1 MHAKLTLATLLLTS
15 FVAAALS
22 ACDKGAQ
29 PAAPTDAAAATPET
43 PDAAPA
49 AEASAPEAGAQST
62 EPGAPGVKW
71 ADKTFKQRQEYM
83 GITFLKAM
91 KKSFKAHDEAAFSG
105 FKCQTCHGDDM
116 KETNFAMPT
125 DSLLPLDAE
134 KPVEMAMEF
143 DEEITKFMV
152 EQVVPESAKLL
163 DMEPYNPA
171 TGQGFGCFGCHP
183 KE

>member
-1 MHAKLTLATLLLTS
+1 MYAKLSLATFLFSS
-15 FVAAALS
+15 FVAVGLS

-29 PAAPTDAAAATPET
+29 PAAPTDAAAPASA
-43 PDAAPA
+43 DAPA
-49 AEASAPEAGAQST
+49 ADAATSDAEDT

-71 ADKTFKQRQEYM
+71 ADKSFKQRQEFM
-83 GITFLKAM
+83 GVVFMKAA
-91 KKSFKAHDEAAFSG
+91 KKSFKAHDEAQFSG

-116 KETNFAMPT
+116 KEKNFAMPS
-125 DSLLPLDAE
+125 DSLLPLDPE
-134 KPVEMAMEF
+134 RPVEASMEF
-143 DEEITKFMV
+143 DEAITKFMV

-163 DMEPYNPA
+163 DMEPYNPE

>member
-1 MHAKLTLATLLLTS
+1 MYAKLSLATFLFSS
-15 FVAAALS
+15 FVAVGLS
-22 ACDKGAQ
+22 ACDKGSA
-29 PAAPTDAAAATPET
+29 PAAPADATPAT
-43 PDAAPA
+43 PAVDAPAADAPA
-49 AEASAPEAGAQST
+49 AEKT
-62 EPGAPGVKW
+62 EPGAPGVAW

-83 GITFLKAM
+83 GIVFLKAQ
-91 KKSFKAHDEAAFSG
+91 KKSFKAHDEAQFSG

-116 KETNFAMPT
+116 KEQNFAMPS
-125 DSLLPLDAE
+125 DSLYPLNPE
-134 KPVEMAMEF
+134 NPVEAAMEY

-163 DMEPYNPA
+163 DMEPYNPE

>member
-1 MHAKLTLATLLLTS
+1 MHAKFSLATILLTS
-15 FVAAALS
+15 SFIAVGLS

-29 PAAPTDAAAATPET
+29 PAAPADATPATPAAADSVAATP
-43 PDAAPA
+43 
-49 AEASAPEAGAQST
+49 AQDDT

-71 ADKTFKQRQEYM
+71 ADKSFKQRQEYM
-83 GITFLKAM
+83 GITFLKAQ

-125 DSLLPLDAE
+125 DSLLPLDA
-134 KPVEMAMEF
+134 KDPVGVAMEF

-152 EQVVPESAKLL
+152 EQIVPEAAQLL
-163 DMEPYNPA
+163 DMEPYNPE

-183 KE
+183 TE

>member
-1 MHAKLTLATLLLTS
+1 MHAKLPLATFLLTS
-15 FVAAALS
+15 FVAVGIS
-22 ACDKGAQ
+22 ACDKGAT
-29 PAAPTDAAAATPET
+29 PAAPADATPATPAT
-43 PDAAPA
+43 PDAEA
-49 AEASAPEAGAQST
+49 AAPEAGGDDT

-83 GITFLKAM
+83 GITFLKVM
-91 KKSFKAHDEAAFSG
+91 KKSFKAHDEASFSG

-116 KETNFAMPT
+116 KEKNFAMPS
-125 DSLLPLDAE
+125 DSLLPLNGE

-143 DEEITKFMV
+143 DEEITKFMI

-163 DMEPYNPA
+163 DMEPFNPE

>member
-1 MHAKLTLATLLLTS
+1 MHAKLSLATILLTS
-15 FVAAALS
+15 SLALGLS

-29 PAAPTDAAAATPET
+29 PAAPADATPATPAAADDVAATPAG
-43 PDAAPA
+43 D
-49 AEASAPEAGAQST
+49 EAKT

-83 GITFLKAM
+83 GITFLKAQ
-91 KKSFKAHDEAAFSG
+91 KKTFKAHDEAQFSG

-125 DSLLPLDAE
+125 DSLLPLDA
-134 KPVEMAMEF
+134 KDPVGVAMEF
-143 DEEITKFMV
+143 DEAITKFMV
-152 EQVVPESAKLL
+152 EKVVPESAELL
-163 DMEPYNPA
+163 DMEPYNPE